1 MPPALFLMHLQ
12 RLLAAAAAIIAAVSC
27 GRTEEQ
33 RIVLGD
39 ERSDVYLP
47 LLEGK
52 RVALFSNQTG
62 VVGDLVKGRETRPQ
76 LCTDE
81 TSLDPLLGPGD
92 TSLGPHILDVLISE
106 GVNVT
111 AIFSPEH
118 GFRGT
123 ADAGELVSSSVDEK
137 TGVPILSLYEEGSH
151 FPSDENMAKFDVLV
165 VDIQDVGLR
174 YYTYYVTMT
183 HLMDACAMHGKSVVV
198 LDRPNP
204 NGFYVDGPI
213 LDTLNLR
220 TGVGWLPIPTVH
232 GMTLGELAQMINGEG
247 WLEGGRKCDLEVVP
261 CLGYTHE
268 TKYSLIQRPSPNL
281 KDMKSIYLYSSTC
294 YFEGTV
300 VSGGRG
306 TAFPFECFGHPALRG
321 YNFSFIP
328 ESMPGA
334 TSPRY
339 EGEVCYGRDLRGLP
353 LDSIWA
359 GKINLSYVIEAYAG
373 LNREDPEGWEGEPS
387 IPMGEKFFRKGH
399 FDALAGQR
407 YVREDIMVGKTA
419 EEISGKWASDVEKF
433 KALRRPYLLYPE

>member
-1 MPPALFLMHLQ
+1 MVLALL
-12 RLLAAAAAIIAAVSC
+12 VSILSGC
-27 GRTEEQ
+27 SADKRV
-33 RIVLGD
+33 VLGD

-62 VVGDLVKGRETRPQ
+62 IVGDRIIGKEDRSQFCTEET
-76 LCTDE
+76 DM
-81 TSLDPLLGPGD
+81 DPLLGPGD
-92 TSLGPHILDVLISE
+92 STLGPHILDVLLDE

-123 ADAGELVSSSVDEK
+123 ANAGEAVSSSVDEK
-137 TGVPILSLYEEGSH
+137 TGVPILSLYESGSH
-151 FPSDENMAKFDVLV
+151 FPSDENMEKFDVLV

-174 YYTYYVTMT
+174 YYTYYVTMI
-183 HLMDACAMHGKSVVV
+183 HLMDACAMKGKQVVV

-232 GMTLGELAQMINGEG
+232 GMTLGELAQMANGEG
-247 WLEGGRKCDLEVVP
+247 WLESGRKCDLEVVP
-261 CLGYTHE
+261 CLNYTHDMR
-268 TKYSLIQRPSPNL
+268 YSLILRPSPNL
-281 KDMKSIYLYSSTC
+281 KDMRSIYLYSSTC
-294 YFEGTV
+294 YFEGTQ

-306 TAFPFECFGHPALRG
+306 TTFPFDCFGHPAMRG
-321 YNFSFIP
+321 YDFSFVP
-328 ESMPGA
+328 TSMEGA

-339 EGEVCYGRDLRGLP
+339 EGETCYGRDLREIP
-353 LDSIWA
+353 LDSIWNK
-359 GKINLSYVIEAYAG
+359 GIDLSYVVEAFAN
-373 LNREDPEGWEGEPS
+373 LNREDPDGWTGEPS
-387 IPMGEKFFRKGH
+387 VPMGENFFRKGH

-407 YVREDIMVGKTA
+407 YVREAILEGKTA
-419 EEISGKWASDVEKF
+419 DEIRSMWAGDVEKF
-433 KALRRPYLLYPE
+433 KAQRRPYLLYPE